1 MKIKAH
7 AKINLSL
14 DVVGKRDDG
23 YHLLEMV
30 MQSIALHDELTLD
43 KTPGGIELTCNLPY
57 VPLTSRNIA
66 YKAIQRFLEVNRLDH
81 GVRLHIEKRIP
92 VGAGLAGGSTDAAAV
107 LLALNEM
114 NGYPLSQAELLNL
127 GLALGADVP
136 FTMIGGTALCE
147 GIGEIM
153 TELPDFSEKIV
164 VLTKPPFSVS
174 TKLTFSEY
182 RIDKVNRHPYTKELI
197 RHLKADDLSGVA
209 ANLGNVLENVTLNKH
224 PVLRK
229 IKTEFLEQGS
239 VGCLMSGSGPTI
251 FGLFDD
257 IRQAEQAY
265 QFFAKRYRETFLTRT
280 IGREPRAR

>member
-1 MKIKAH
+1 MKIKAY

-30 MQSIALHDELTLD
+30 MQSIALHDELTLE
-43 KTPGGIELTCNLPY
+43 KIPGGIELTCNLPY

-66 YKAIQRFLEVNRLDH
+66 YKAIQKFLEVNQLDH

-107 LLALNEM
+107 LTALNEL
-114 NGYPLSQAELLNL
+114 NGYPMDGSELLKL
-127 GLALGADVP
+127 GLTLGADVP
-136 FTMIGGTALCE
+136 FTMVGGTAFCE
-147 GIGEIM
+147 GVGELI
-153 TELPDFSEKIV
+153 TELPDFSGKIV

-174 TKLTFSEY
+174 TKLVFSEY
-182 RIDKVNRHPYTKELI
+182 HIDKVNRHPNTRELI
-197 RHLKADDLSGVA
+197 HCLQADDLTGVSA
-209 ANLGNVLENVTLNKH
+209 QLGNVLENVTLNKH

-229 IKTEFLEQGS
+229 IKTEFLEQGAT
-239 VGCLMSGSGPTI
+239 GCLMSGSGPTI

-257 IRQAEQAY
+257 INKAEQAY
-265 QFFAKRYRETFLTRT
+265 QLFAKRYRETFLTRT
-280 IGREPRAR
+280 IGRQSQIR